1 MPSSQPP
8 TNSSGRH
15 AVRSQLLG
23 LGGGGGGGLRR
34 DGPQGEPPAPPPS
47 GFAERARGAWA
58 RARAW
63 AELAGCLWALWRGRA
78 APAAAVSVDTG
89 RDSGFGTRHGTGGAG
104 AWTVH
109 VDGSVD
115 ASGGAAGAGG
125 FYGDGDARNWAECL
139 GQSCPDSNRAEL
151 AAIYICLLRA
161 PRSATLTVLSDSAYA
176 LRRLQASVR
185 EGGLPAGWRSGPSGV
200 LLAGTAAL
208 LFLRRAPT
216 RLRKVQGHGRSSANA
231 AADGLAALGR
241 ARAARGNPPGAVPG
255 LTASPFSAAVRAQWA
270 RFLPS

>member
-1 MPSSQPP
+1 MPTDEKLSQ
-8 TNSSGRH
+8 SH
-15 AVRSQLLG
+15 AWQPVKVVEDLAPYLDLDWDRFRRLKFLLG
-23 LGGGGGGGLRR
+23 KYPVGG
-34 DGPQGEPPAPPPS
+34 PAQG
-47 GFAERARGAWA
+47 
-58 RARAW
+58 
-63 AELAGCLWALWRGRA
+63 
-78 APAAAVSVDTG
+78 
-89 RDSGFGTRHGTGGAG
+89 
-104 AWTVH
+104 
-109 VDGSVD
+109 
-115 ASGGAAGAGG
+115 
-125 FYGDGDARNWAECL
+125 N
-139 GQSCPDSNRAEL
+139 NRAEL